1 MLVTGTLDDG
11 SAYQVEITGRED
23 RPVVGSRRVRA
34 LVEQRAGQPV
44 LLGPL
49 GPRKDLVATEPETV
63 LALLR
68 QHTVVVEVR
77 PSADGGET

>member
-11 SAYQVEITGRED
+11 AGYQVEVTGREEQ
-23 RPVVGSRRVRA
+23 PIVGSRRVRA
-34 LVEQRAGQPV
+34 LVEQCVGQPI

-49 GPRKDLVATEPETV
+49 GPQRDLEATDTAAV

-68 QHTVVVEVR
+68 QHTTVVEV
-77 PSADGGET
+77 TQ